1 MLVVLTSGQAGRHC
15 KQKMKECSGT
25 ILKLNPTRAQVE
37 VYESGSKKVWN
48 VPYGMLLAGTQVKP
62 TAKAKVA
69 PQASPQTKAKAP
81 PKTTRFPSSFFGTLA
96 ASSGGAQI
104 GAGCGNEQTRR
115 SRIESDSSIWMK
127 RLGDSSWSRWC
138 WHAAHLM
145 RASKRTSGERY
156 TPVWG
161 CSRFACAF
169 ASGGVGPPVS
179 SKWGALPKY
188 NLCFLATLRYVLASD
203 GLSDLVLLLKHI
215 S

>member
-1 MLVVLTSGQAGRHC
+1 
-15 KQKMKECSGT
+15 MKERSGT

-69 PQASPQTKAKAP
+69 PQVSPQTKAKAP
-81 PKTTRFPSSFFGTLA
+81 PKTTRFPSSFSGTLA

-104 GAGCGNEQTRR
+104 GAGCGNEQT
-115 SRIESDSSIWMK
+115 
-127 RLGDSSWSRWC
+127 WC

-145 RASKRTSGERY
+145 RASRRTSGERY

-215 S
+215 SRERLRKRHAVYRSKQLCLW